1 MNDPVAINN
10 TAFQDGQ
17 TDGSGR
23 IQEDL
28 RSLNVEALK
37 IRADHLEC
45 LFFEFFSDNH
55 KLAEY
60 LVY

>member
-1 MNDPVAINN
+1 MNDPAAVNG

-45 LFFEFFSDNH
+45 LFFEFSRITIS
-55 KLAEY
+55 
-60 LVY
+60 